1 MALAS
6 KSYAQGTS
14 TLDEATLIRR
24 AQARQPDAIR
34 TIISRSNQRLY
45 RLARAITRNDAD
57 AEDVLQESNLQAL
70 RRHCA

>member
-14 TLDEATLIRR
+14 ALDVATLIRL

-34 TIISRSNQRLY
+34 TVISRYNQRLY

-57 AEDVLQESNLQAL
+57 DVLQEAYLQAL
-70 RRHCA
+70 RKQCA